1 MKRPFAML
9 ALLALAACQPKAPA
23 SPPADPASAAAGQ
36 PQGSAMDISQPL
48 TARGTEPFWAL
59 TIDGTHFRLTRPD
72 HPDLAIEVG
81 GAVMQAGRATWVGKG
96 ADGEQVT
103 VVLYASDC
111 SDGMSDT
118 KYPYA
123 AEVVL
128 LNESLRGCAGKTAE
142 LKAAPKS

>member
-1 MKRPFAML
+1 
-9 ALLALAACQPKAPA
+9 
-23 SPPADPASAAAGQ
+23 
-36 PQGSAMDISQPL
+36 MDISQPL
-48 TARGTEPFWAL
+48 TARGTEPFWNL

-72 HPDLAIEVG
+72 HPDLAIEAG
-81 GAVMQAGRATWVGKG
+81 GAAIQSGRATWVAKA

-123 AEVVL
+123 AEVTL
-128 LNESLRGCAGKTAE
+128 LNEALRGCAGKTAD
-142 LKAAPKS
+142 LKAAPKP